1 MQVKTII
8 DEDFTNYKIPN
19 MLIATCYCDWK
30 CCNELNIDNSICQN
44 SEIAQQK
51 NIEISADE
59 IFSRY
64 NSNLITDAIVIG
76 GLEPFLQFEEVYTL
90 IKYFRDNKCLDDF
103 VIYTGY
109 YDYEIQ
115 NQLNELKQFQNIII
129 KFGRFI
135 PNQNSHYDE
144 ILGIKLA
151 SNNQYAERISQ

>member
-8 DEDFTNYKIPN
+8 DEDFTNYKKSS
-19 MLIATCYCDWK
+19 MFIASCYCNWK
-30 CCNELNIDNSICQN
+30 CCIEQDLDNSVCQN

-64 NSNLITDAIVIG
+64 NLNLITNALVIG
-76 GLEPFLQFEEVYTL
+76 GLEPFLQFEEIHEL
-90 IKYFRDNKCLDDF
+90 IKCFRDNNCLDDI

-109 YDYEIQ
+109 YDYEIP
-115 NQLNELKQFQNIII
+115 NEINVLKQYPNIII

-135 PNQNSHYDE
+135 PNQISHYDDV
-144 ILGIKLA
+144 LGVNLI
-151 SNNQYAERISQ
+151 SENQYGEKIS

>member
-8 DEDFTNYKIPN
+8 DEDFTNYKNPSMFIS
-19 MLIATCYCDWK
+19 TCYCNWK
-30 CCNELNIDNSICQN
+30 CCIEQGLDKSICQN

-64 NSNLITDAIVIG
+64 NSNPITNALVIG
-76 GLEPFLQFEEVYTL
+76 GLEPFLQFKEVYTL
-90 IKYFRDNKCLDDF
+90 IKYFRDNKCSDDI

-115 NQLNELKQFQNIII
+115 NQLNELKQFSNIII

-151 SNNQYAERISQ
+151 SNNQYAERIS

>member
-8 DEDFTNYKIPN
+8 DEDFTNYKNPSMFIS
-19 MLIATCYCDWK
+19 TCYCNWK
-30 CCNELNIDNSICQN
+30 CCIEQGLDKSICQN

-64 NSNLITDAIVIG
+64 NSNPITNALVIG
-76 GLEPFLQFEEVYTL
+76 GLEPFLQFKEVYTL
-90 IKYFRDNKCLDDF
+90 IKYFRDNKCSDDI

-129 KFGRFI
+129 KFGRYI
-135 PNQNSHYDE
+135 PNQKTHFDE
-144 ILGIKLA
+144 VLGINLA
-151 SNNQYAERISQ
+151 SNNQYAEKIS